1 MFEQDYQRRFSTLE
15 RLYEKEGLKRLAES
29 HVVVIG
35 IGGVGSW
42 AVEALARS
50 GVGKLTLIDLDNI
63 AESNI
68 NRQIHALSSTIGASK
83 VEEMK
88 RRIVEIN
95 SVCEVEVIED
105 FLTEENLNQYLQLDR
120 KKSWILDAIDEVRVK
135 AALIAYAKRHRYKI
149 ISTGAAGGE
158 AFSGCPPN

>member
-1 MFEQDYQRRFSTLE
+1 MTQDYDRRFSTLS
-15 RLYEKEGLKRLAES
+15 RLYEDTGLKRLEES

-68 NRQIHALSSTIGASK
+68 NRQIHALTSTIGESK
-83 VEEMK
+83 VEAMK
-88 RRIVEIN
+88 SRILEIN
-95 SVCEVEVIED
+95 DRCEVVVVED
-105 FLTEENLNQYLQLDR
+105 FLTADNLADYLTHPRENY
-120 KKSWILDAIDEVRVK
+120 WILDAMDEVRVK
-135 AALIAYAKRHRYKI
+135 AALIAFSKR
-149 ISTGAAGGE
+149 
-158 AFSGCPPN
+158 N

>member
-15 RLYEKEGLKRLAES
+15 RLYEAGGLKRLADS
-29 HVVVIG
+29 HVVVVG

-42 AVEALARS
+42 AAEALARS

-83 VEEMK
+83 VAEMA
-88 RRIVEIN
+88 RRIAEIN
-95 SVCEVEVIED
+95 QACEVEVIED
-105 FLTEENLNQYLQLDR
+105 FLTEENLAQYLQLDR
-120 KKSWILDAIDEVRVK
+120 KNAWILDAIDEVRVK
-135 AALIAYAKRHRYKI
+135 AALIAYAKRNRYKI
-149 ISTGAAGGE
+149 ISTGLPAE
-158 AFSGCPPN
+158 SVVLMLS